1 MSTAATTRAVI
12 TVGTFDGVHRGHR
25 LVLERLAERGRAR
38 GLESLLVTFTP
49 HPLDVVRPESAPPHL
64 TTAHE
69 KEQALRLCGIDRVE
83 VLPFT
88 PELARFDATQFVDEI
103 LRARFGMGELLVGY
117 DHGFGRDRSG
127 HAKVLRELGA
137 LRGFDVVDV
146 PPVQGRDGT
155 PLSSTR
161 IRQAVAAGDL
171 AGAADGLGRPY
182 SLTSRVVHGDG
193 RGRTLGFRTLN
204 LEPVESRKLLPPEGV
219 YAVTASVGGQRF
231 ASMMNLGPRP
241 TFGDPSIQLEV
252 HLFDAEGDWY
262 GQEVEVGFIRRLR
275 DTKRFDSPAA
285 LVAQL
290 RQDAEMARV
299 SVARGIGLY

>member
-1 MSTAATTRAVI
+1 GPGWTIRCEYNRLRYEPGM
-12 TVGTFDGVHRGHR
+12 VGMALSGKDTGGSQWFVTLSPQPH
-25 LVLERLAERGRAR
+25 LNGRYTIFARVTR
-38 GLESLLVTFTP
+38 GL
-49 HPLDVVRPESAPPHL
+49 DVAGRI
-64 TTAHE
+64 TQGT
-69 KEQALRLCGIDRVE
+69 RIDRVE

-137 LRGFDVVDV
+137 VRGFDVIDV

-171 AGAADGLGRPY
+171 ARAADGLGRPY

-231 ASMMNLGPRP
+231 AAMMNLGPRP

-275 DTKRFDSPAA
+275 DTQRFDSPAA